1 MLDKLPCVYLETFTY
16 APDNELN
23 LSIARYRCRSR
34 MNETPCEQK
43 LVQTL
48 EKPPEKE
55 ICYFFVVTY
64 LIYD

>member
-1 MLDKLPCVYLETFTY
+1 
-16 APDNELN
+16 
-23 LSIARYRCRSR
+23 

-48 EKPPEKE
+48 EKPPEKKE
-55 ICYFFVVTY
+55 KTKNMLYFVVTY